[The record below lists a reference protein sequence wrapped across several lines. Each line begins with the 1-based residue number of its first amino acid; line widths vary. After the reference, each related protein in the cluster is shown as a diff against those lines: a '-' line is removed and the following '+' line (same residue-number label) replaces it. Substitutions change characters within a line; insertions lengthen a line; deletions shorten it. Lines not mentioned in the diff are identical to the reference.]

1 MHFWKRQ
8 QVASHHCA
16 YASLFALQGCSGQ
29 QDKDTAPLLQMARL
43 LSAME
48 AQRAT
53 SSKSTLQMPSTHQ
66 PALDQGLQ
74 QQQPDASSKV
84 TQLLNTAAG
93 QLSKVLSE
101 NVQLFPSDMGD
112 MLKAYRCRHT
122 HGTC

>member
-1 MHFWKRQ
+1 
-8 QVASHHCA
+8 
-16 YASLFALQGCSGQ
+16 
-29 QDKDTAPLLQMARL
+29 MARL

-66 PALDQGLQ
+66 PASDQGLQ
-74 QQQPDASSKV
+74 QQQLDAGSKV

-93 QLSKVLSE
+93 QLSKLLSE

-112 MLKAYRCRHT
+112 MLKAYRYGCA
-122 HGTC
+122 HGIRNTAQTCLHACSPYSPCLEMLACWLLKSSVLRCN